1 MFFSKVFV
9 FLRRAFAEV
18 LTEVVT
24 KVFYGGFY
32 GDFYGGFYGGFYGDF
47 YGGFSLSS
55 SPRAI
60 RWGQEIR
67 VF

>member
-32 GDFYGGFYGGFYGDF
+32 GDFYGGF
-47 YGGFSLSS
+47 SLSS